1 MPKSTNSSNLRII
14 INLTFIRPFPL
25 KTADTPTLLQW
36 RNSWHLPKTT
46 APSNKTS
53 ARLAP
58 TNSFWFFLVLIVAA
72 VTWLGVVNYQEAL
85 KVEQA
90 KTNGEAWVAW
100 LTEAG
105 TTRHEADTKLTACKG
120 GVKASSRCQGR
131 YARALGAHAWRT
143 SWPTPEL
150 KDQVNAF
157 FNKPPHFVAA
167 CDSKD
172 RTLMGAILLEDLMPT
187 PPGSATPFVA
197 SQLLETDSIDYKMQ
211 LRLSVCDKG
220 SAAIKVAE
228 FEF

>member
-1 MPKSTNSSNLRII
+1 MASSKDHSTEQQNLG
-14 INLTFIRPFPL
+14 
-25 KTADTPTLLQW
+25 PTGSDKLF
-36 RNSWHLPKTT
+36 
-46 APSNKTS
+46 
-53 ARLAP
+53 LA
-58 TNSFWFFLVLIVAA
+58 FLVLIVAA

-85 KVEQA
+85 KVEKA

-120 GVKASSRCQGR
+120 GVKAPADAKADTPGTW
-131 YARALGAHAWRT
+131 GACLAHILANT
-143 SWPTPEL
+143 EL

>member
-1 MPKSTNSSNLRII
+1 MAIHMASSSNHSPEHQDLGA
-14 INLTFIRPFPL
+14 TGADKFFIL
-25 KTADTPTLLQW
+25 
-36 RNSWHLPKTT
+36 
-46 APSNKTS
+46 
-53 ARLAP
+53 
-58 TNSFWFFLVLIVAA
+58 FLVLVIAA

-85 KVEQA
+85 KVETA
-90 KTNGEAWVAW
+90 KSNGEAWVAW

-105 TTRHEADTKLTACKG
+105 TTRFEADTPLTACKG
-120 GVKASSRCQGR
+120 GIKPAADAKADTPGTWGVC
-131 YARALGAHAWRT
+131 LAHILANT
-143 SWPTPEL
+143 EL

-167 CDSKD
+167 CDPKD

-197 SQLLETDSIDYKMQ
+197 TQLLETDSIDYKMQ

-220 SAAIKVAE
+220 GYAIKVAE

>member
-1 MPKSTNSSNLRII
+1 MASSTEHISRPQDNGPTSSDKL
-14 INLTFIRPFPL
+14 F
-25 KTADTPTLLQW
+25 
-36 RNSWHLPKTT
+36 
-46 APSNKTS
+46 
-53 ARLAP
+53 LA
-58 TNSFWFFLVLIVAA
+58 FLVLIVAA

-90 KTNGEAWVAW
+90 KSNGEAWVEW

-105 TTRHEADTKLTACKG
+105 TTRFDADTKLPACKAG
-120 GVKASSRCQGR
+120 IKAAADAKAGDPGTW
-131 YARALGAHAWRT
+131 GACLTYILAET
-143 SWPTPEL
+143 DL

-157 FNKPPHFVAA
+157 FNKPPHFVSA
-167 CDSKD
+167 CDPKD

-220 SAAIKVAE
+220 GYAIKIAE

>member
-1 MPKSTNSSNLRII
+1 MAQLMASSKDHSTEQQNLG
-14 INLTFIRPFPL
+14 
-25 KTADTPTLLQW
+25 PTGSDKLF
-36 RNSWHLPKTT
+36 
-46 APSNKTS
+46 
-53 ARLAP
+53 LA
-58 TNSFWFFLVLIVAA
+58 FLVLIVAA

-85 KVEQA
+85 KVEKA

-120 GVKASSRCQGR
+120 GVKAPADAKADTPGTW
-131 YARALGAHAWRT
+131 GACLAHILANT
-143 SWPTPEL
+143 EL